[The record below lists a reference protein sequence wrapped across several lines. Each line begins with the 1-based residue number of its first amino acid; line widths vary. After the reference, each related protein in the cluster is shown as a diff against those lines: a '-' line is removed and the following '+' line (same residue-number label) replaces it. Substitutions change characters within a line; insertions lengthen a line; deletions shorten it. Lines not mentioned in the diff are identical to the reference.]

1 MEKNKSCVLLCLFV
15 FFFKESQIKVD
26 KGASFK

>member
-1 MEKNKSCVLLCLFV
+1 MEKNKSCVLLFFFF
-15 FFFKESQIKVD
+15 FFFKEGQIRVG